1 MGMGTEAV
9 RMQRL
14 WRVGEQPA
22 GDAHTEA
29 VRERGEVTMENGH
42 VESTG

>member
-14 WRVGEQPA
+14 WRVGDQREMPIQNS
-22 GDAHTEA
+22 
-29 VRERGEVTMENGH
+29 VREGGEVTMENGH